1 MKILS
6 SLILAGGLAC
16 FATLGYA
23 SKGFEDS
30 ASEQTRS
37 EQASTPDQIAQSNSE
52 AKRRLCPDQ
61 TATRIKHRKG
71 AECMSPG
78 RVYTREDLDSTG
90 AVDTAEALGRLDPS
104 LRTNGN

>member
-6 SLILAGGLAC
+6 SLILAGGLAG
-16 FATLGYA
+16 FATVGYA
-23 SKGFEDS
+23 SKGFEGNS
-30 ASEQTRS
+30 PEQTPS
-37 EQASTPDQIAQSNSE
+37 EQASTPDEVAQSEGE